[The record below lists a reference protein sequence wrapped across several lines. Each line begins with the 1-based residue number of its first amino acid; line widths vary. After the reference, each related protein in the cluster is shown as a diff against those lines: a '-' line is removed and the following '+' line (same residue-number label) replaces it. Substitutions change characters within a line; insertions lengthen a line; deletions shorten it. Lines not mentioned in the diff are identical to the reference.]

1 MSLDA
6 NWTWYRS
13 KHKIRRLC
21 VKMLSMRH
29 CFSATICFGI
39 SISTACADLGS
50 MTPEP
55 IEKNGSC
62 PSNYVASG
70 KYCAPTLA
78 ARFAV
83 NKLGPCP
90 SNYVS
95 SGNYCLA
102 LNGAKYVVPK
112 TGSCPSG
119 WVASANYCMKQRN

>member
-1 MSLDA
+1 
-6 NWTWYRS
+6 
-13 KHKIRRLC
+13 
-21 VKMLSMRH
+21 MRH
-29 CFSATICFGI
+29 YFAATFCLI
-39 SISTACADLGS
+39 SSVSTAYADMGS

-70 KYCAPTLA
+70 NYCAPRSA

-102 LNGAKYVVPK
+102 MNGAKYVVPK
-112 TGSCPSG
+112 IGSCPSG
-119 WVASANYCMKQRN
+119 WVASSNYCIKQQN